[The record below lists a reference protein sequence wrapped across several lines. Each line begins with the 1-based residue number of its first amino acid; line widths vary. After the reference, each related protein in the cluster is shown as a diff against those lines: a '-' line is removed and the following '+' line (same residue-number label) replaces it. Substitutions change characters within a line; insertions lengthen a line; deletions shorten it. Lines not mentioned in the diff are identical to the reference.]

1 MMTPDWTPL
10 GIPGAWRRSIVS
22 HPDDRG
28 DFGEL
33 WRDSWSAGLVAPPV
47 AGHMVQANLSRSR
60 SRVLRGMHLHRR
72 QSDLWVIVEGHP
84 FIALVDVRPA
94 IDGTGVPTVTTIDG
108 RPTDA
113 LYLPA
118 GVAHGLYARDP
129 LTLVY
134 LTTNEYDGTDDVGF
148 RWDDPALGVRWP
160 DRAPIVSSRDADAPT
175 LASLLVELRGASDP
189 QDGTERSSL
198 QAY

>member
-1 MMTPDWTPL
+1 MTTSDWIAL
-10 GIPGAWRRSIVS
+10 GIPGAWRRSIVF

-33 WRDSWSAGLVAPPV
+33 WRDSRSAGLVAPPV
-47 AGHMVQANLSRSR
+47 PGRMVQANLSRSR
-60 SRVLRGMHLHRR
+60 PRVLRGMHLHRR
-72 QSDLWVIVEGHP
+72 QSDLWVIVEGHA
-84 FIALVDVRPA
+84 FIALVDVRPV
-94 IDGTGVPTVTTIDG
+94 IDGTGVQAVITIDVG
-108 RPTDA
+108 PGDS

-148 RWDDPALGVRWP
+148 RWDDPALDVAWP
-160 DRAPIVSSRDADAPT
+160 DRAPILSPRDSAAPS
-175 LASLLVELRGASDP
+175 LAALVAQLRGASDP
-189 QDGTERSSL
+189 QDGTDRSSR

>member
-1 MMTPDWTPL
+1 MTTSDWTTL

-28 DFGEL
+28 DFAEL
-33 WRDSWSAGLVAPPV
+33 WRDSRSVGPDTPSVA
-47 AGHMVQANLSRSR
+47 ARMVQANLSRSHPR
-60 SRVLRGMHLHRR
+60 ALRGMHLHRR
-72 QSDLWVIVEGHP
+72 QSDLWIIVEGHP

-94 IDGTGVPTVTTIDG
+94 IDDTGTPTVTTIESGPGDSFF
-108 RPTDA
+108 
-113 LYLPA
+113 LPA

-148 RWDDPALGVRWP
+148 RWDDPTLDVAWP
-160 DRAPIVSSRDADAPT
+160 DRAPILSPRDAAAPS
-175 LASLLVELRGASDP
+175 LASLVAQLRDASGP
-189 QDGTERSSL
+189 QDGTDRSSR